1 MKVQKK
7 WVAIVAVAAL
17 VTGCNNENSIAK
29 VGDRE
34 VTKAAFKAHL
44 QLKRIP
50 EQDATRTEQVKQSYL
65 QRLALVQ
72 AIEKT
77 SELDSALIAAE
88 VEDNKTQMQIS
99 RYFDKHL
106 KNVVTDE
113 AVRNYYASNAE
124 QYQHESVSASHIL
137 VRVNTRMTEN
147 ERAAK
152 LTIANEAYSL
162 LQSGKT
168 FSEIAESHSE
178 DTLSGKKGGDLGWLR
193 EGAVGPEFSKQL
205 FTLKAGEYTK
215 PFLTPLGFHIV
226 KLVEGPQTIKRPLES
241 VSGDIRYQLRGEA
254 KQAET
259 KRLLESIKITEHN

>member
-1 MKVQKK
+1 MKVQRS
-7 WVAIVAVAAL
+7 WVAVAMVTAL
-17 VTGCNNENSIAK
+17 LAGCNNEASIAK

-34 VTKAAFKAHL
+34 VLESAFKAHL

-50 EQDATRTEQVKQSYL
+50 EQDENRIGRAKESYL
-65 QRLALVQ
+65 QRLALAQ

-77 SELDSALIAAE
+77 SELNVALIAAE

-99 RYFDKHL
+99 RYFEQHL

-113 AVRNYYASNAE
+113 AVRNYYTSHASE
-124 QYQHESVSASHIL
+124 YQHESVLASHIL
-137 VRVNTRMTEN
+137 IRVNTRMTEN

-162 LQSGKT
+162 LQSGT
-168 FSEIAESHSE
+168 SFSDVAESHSE

-205 FTLKAGEYTK
+205 FALTAGGYSL

-226 KLVEGPQTIKRPLES
+226 KLVEGPQIIKKPLES
-241 VSGDIRYQLRGEA
+241 VSGDIRYQLRSEA

-259 KRLLESIKITEHN
+259 KRLLASIKITEHK